1 LAEKYLSQAAQT
13 FEQPKARKTYLYYI
27 YFSLGKLYDV
37 QNETKKAEAFYLKAL
52 AGFEKNKLRK
62 AQTKEVL
69 QALVKYYQKQVNTAA
84 QNKYEVL
91 LEKHN

>member
-1 LAEKYLSQAAQT
+1 
-13 FEQPKARKTYLYYI
+13 
-27 YFSLGKLYDV
+27 LYDV

-69 QALVKYYQKQVNTAA
+69 QALVKYYQKQGNTAA